1 MVVTG
6 VAAKYAA
13 SKVAL
18 WVFIEPVLVFDA
30 LSTKNWM
37 SVKRAALTSKFAVVS
52 LKSSFTVPVKSTL
65 LIRVE
70 LTPVFRKRIVV
81 VAVSCGISGGTYEE
95 EVPGWEE
102 TVGLLSSPQAIRP
115 NALKASAE
123 LRIRGVVNL
132 ELIVKPFLCNLKVKI
147 NKIWAKST
155 KYLTFYNN
163 TKIKL
168 QSGIFIK
175 WV

>member
-81 VAVSCGISGGTYEE
+81 VAVSCGISAR
-95 EVPGWEE
+95 
-102 TVGLLSSPQAIRP
+102 PQ
-115 NALKASAE
+115 S
-123 LRIRGVVNL
+123 
-132 ELIVKPFLCNLKVKI
+132 
-147 NKIWAKST
+147 
-155 KYLTFYNN
+155 
-163 TKIKL
+163 
-168 QSGIFIK
+168 
-175 WV
+175 